1 MSIKDNDEYEL
12 GSDDEVNDVV
22 PDGKVKM
29 FVKKAQQQPIVQA
42 NQPNVNIPQSPQQ
55 NPHII
60 QQPQVQVQSSPSL
73 VAIQPP
79 QPIQS
84 TAS

>member
-29 FVKKAQQQPIVQA
+29 FVKKGQQQPIV
-42 NQPNVNIPQSPQQ
+42 QPNVNIPQSPQQ

-73 VAIQPP
+73 VATQPP

>member
-42 NQPNVNIPQSPQQ
+42 NQQNVNIPQSPQQ
-55 NPHII
+55 NPPII
-60 QQPQVQVQSSPSL
+60 QQQPPV
-73 VAIQPP
+73 VAIQPL
-79 QPIQS
+79 QQIQS